1 MSRSKREEYYCSIL
15 FNFSVI
21 FKLYL
26 DFIFPKIYLSNGL
39 SDGEML
45 VYVYHKVH
53 GNSHVPCHKCRC
65 KVHGNFH
72 VPCQMFRS

>member
-45 VYVYHKVH
+45 VYMYLV
-53 GNSHVPCHKCRC
+53 RC
-65 KVHGNFH
+65 FVRRRKKLTEITSITDKFANRF
-72 VPCQMFRS
+72 